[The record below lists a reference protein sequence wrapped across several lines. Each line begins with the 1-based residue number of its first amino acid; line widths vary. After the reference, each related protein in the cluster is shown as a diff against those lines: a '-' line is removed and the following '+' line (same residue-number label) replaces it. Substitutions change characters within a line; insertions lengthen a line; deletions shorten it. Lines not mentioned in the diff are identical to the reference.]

1 MYKVLNTFAVGKN
14 TSVTIEGNGER
25 LRNDI
30 RVMGSDGKSYNL
42 ISVAML
48 SDASSDASG
57 KTTTVLIEGDFRAGA
72 LTPEMNR
79 RNDGEMD

>member
-30 RVMGSDGKSYNL
+30 LVMGSDVKSYTL
-42 ISVAML
+42 I
-48 SDASSDASG
+48 
-57 KTTTVLIEGDFRAGA
+57 
-72 LTPEMNR
+72 
-79 RNDGEMD
+79 